1 VGVRSVDSS
10 EVRAE
15 RLQNVLT
22 NGRMSTAS
30 SVLLQQR
37 GLEDVWLEQPEAALA
52 VLHEGVLDS
61 PQRAEV
67 LASLAELSYLLALRT
82 ESKERYLATVV
93 YAWLVLFPEDLSLDH
108 SRLDPR
114 RRLMADL
121 YNGALADAL
130 LPPDHT
136 TLTGLESR
144 HLLPFGSIDLRF
156 DPDELDWGQHRLA
169 SFEHADG
176 LRVRGLRNRH
186 FRPGLGSSLVGTV
199 EPLAEQP
206 RVHVPNR
213 VRVPATLVLQLDD
226 AEAQFESGELSGEL
240 SLYVMDET
248 REITIH
254 GRRIPLEYDSSVAL
268 ASALDRSTTWN
279 NELTGLLQGDFRAT
293 AEEENGLILLHPHH
307 AGRIPLV
314 LVHGTASSP
323 GRWADLV
330 NDVWNAPAVADHYQ
344 IWLFIY
350 PSGNPVVYSARQ
362 LRDALNET
370 VAFLDPEGEDPAL
383 EQIVIAGH
391 SQGGLLSRVL
401 VVHSEDHLW
410 RGIAG
415 EFPFDELD
423 LQPEARSELEQLL
436 FFEPFPHVTRAV
448 FLATPHR
455 GSRLVQPRNSALASR
470 LIGLPADLVSVGQDL
485 LLDPKAKLKIDLD
498 IDNLP
503 TSIENM
509 RPGSIFM
516 DALEQMPVE
525 VPHHTIAGVIGGGPH
540 EEGDDGVVDYTS
552 AHLETAES
560 ELVVDSPHSL
570 QAHPAVIQEMLRILE
585 LHLIESGLGATEAP
599 PAAPIEPDAQPE
611 DPA

>member
-1 VGVRSVDSS
+1 VGVRTVDSS

-30 SVLLQQR
+30 SVLLQQK
-37 GLEDVWLEQPEAALA
+37 GLEDLWVEQPEAALA
-52 VLHEGVLDS
+52 ALHQGVLES
-61 PQRAEV
+61 PERTER
-67 LASLAELSYLLALRT
+67 LATLAELSFLLAVRT
-82 ESKERYLATVV
+82 GSEERYLATVV
-93 YAWLVLFPEDLSLDH
+93 YAWLVLFPIERRLDD
-108 SRLDPR
+108 SPLDPR
-114 RRLMADL
+114 LRLMADL

-136 TLTGLESR
+136 SLTELAPRQE
-144 HLLPFGSIDLRF
+144 LPFGSIDLRF
-156 DPDELDWGQHRLA
+156 DPDQLDWGQHRLT
-169 SFEHADG
+169 SFEHADA

-186 FRPGLGSSLVGTV
+186 FRPGLGAPLVGFL
-199 EPLAEQP
+199 EPLEEQP

-213 VRVPATLVLQLDD
+213 ARVPATLVLRFDE
-226 AEAQFESGELSGEL
+226 AEAQFESGEFSGEL
-240 SLYVMDET
+240 ALFVMDET
-248 REITIH
+248 REVTIH
-254 GRRIPLEYDSSVAL
+254 GRRIPLEYDPSVAL
-268 ASALDRSTTWN
+268 ASALDSSTTWS
-279 NELTGLLQGDFRAT
+279 NESTGLLRGDFRAT
-293 AEEENGLILLHPHH
+293 EEEANGLILLHPYHP
-307 AGRIPLV
+307 GRIPLV

-344 IWLFIY
+344 IWLYIY
-350 PSGNPVVYSARQ
+350 PSGNPIPYSARH
-362 LRDALNET
+362 LRDALTES
-370 VAFLDPEGEDPAL
+370 VAFLDPEGKDPAL

-391 SQGGLLSRVL
+391 SQGGLLSRLL
-401 VVHSEDHLW
+401 VVRSENHLW
-410 RGIAG
+410 WGIAG
-415 EFPFDELD
+415 DLPFDELE
-423 LQPEARSELEQLL
+423 LQPETRSALEQLL

-455 GSRLVQPRNSALASR
+455 GSRLVQPRTSALASR
-470 LIGLPADLVSVGQDL
+470 LIGLPADFVDLGQDL
-485 LLDPKAKLKIDLD
+485 LLDPKAKLKVDLN
-498 IDNLP
+498 NLP

-516 DALEQMPVE
+516 GALEQMPVE
-525 VPHHTIAGVIGGGPH
+525 VPHHTIAGVIGDGPL
-540 EEGDDGVVDYTS
+540 EEGDDGVVNYAS

-585 LHLIESGLGATEAP
+585 LHLVESGLGPTEASP
-599 PAAPIEPDAQPE
+599 EAPVDPEALPE